1 MKERP
6 CSRRSPIGVIDSGI
20 GGLTVVAAIRRLMPH
35 ESIMYLGD
43 TARLPYGTKSAETV
57 IRYARECAGFLVER
71 GIKALVVAC
80 NTISAYALPELMR
93 SGVPL
98 LGVVEPG
105 ALAAVRQSRGRVIGV
120 IGTAGTIASNAYG
133 KALKS
138 LDPKIRVVSRACP
151 MFVPLVEEGW
161 LENDVTDLVVR
172 RYLDGM
178 RNEGMD
184 VLILGCTHY
193 PLIAD
198 AIGRAVGEGIS
209 LVDSAQTTASALD
222 DMLGK
227 EDLVAPGSADEAGG
241 KSCRIYVTD
250 LSANFERLAGL
261 FLGEESSSI
270 TRVDL

>member
-1 MKERP
+1 MNETRNED
-6 CSRRSPIGVIDSGI
+6 SPIGVIDSGI
-20 GGLTVVAAIRRLMPH
+20 GGLTVVAAIRRLMPR
-35 ESIMYLGD
+35 ESIVYLGD

-57 IRYARECAGFLVER
+57 IRYARECTGFLVER

-93 SGVPL
+93 NRNIPV

-105 ALAAVRQSRGRVIGV
+105 ALAAVRQSKGRVIGV

-138 LDPKIRVVSRACP
+138 LDSNIRVVSRACP
-151 MFVPLVEEGW
+151 LFVPLVEEGW
-161 LENDVTDLVVR
+161 LMGDVTDLVAR

-178 RNEGMD
+178 KDEGMD

-193 PLIAD
+193 PMIAD
-198 AIGRAVGEGIS
+198 AIGRTVGEGIA
-209 LVDSAQTTASALD
+209 LVDSAETTASALS
-222 DMLGK
+222 DMLEKKDLAAPAASGK
-227 EDLVAPGSADEAGG
+227 TEG

-261 FLGEESSSI
+261 FLGRDSSSI